1 MSSQSLMFRE
11 RALDF
16 LVNEN
21 WVLKFTRPFAIGCP
35 FNFDN
40 L

>member
-1 MSSQSLMFRE
+1 MSSQSRMIRE

-21 WVLKFTRPFAIGCP
+21 WVLKLTRPFVIGYP
-35 FNFDN
+35 FNFNN